1 MAKTT
6 PNTTPEMPPADPMPE
21 TGGRWYR
28 LPDGRLQPEGAPA
41 PDIEIAADA
50 PPLPDAQEA

>member
-6 PNTTPEMPPADPMPE
+6 PNTTPEMPPEDPMPE

-50 PPLPDAQEA
+50 PTPPTAQEA